1 MVALILSWSSLP
13 SIGVAFFIKPGK
25 AIQPGEAIA
34 PGTPISGGQFIIPG
48 DPINGGESQQ
58 PGSIYQGGT
67 APISGQPII
76 PANHIKIG
84 QFIIPN
90 IAGNLPINR
99 NWLVTGTAMTNGKAI
114 TPGNTVTGGNTSG
127 GGASPSVGVGVEGGN
142 GPSSGGPLTGGTT
155 PGGGTNP
162 SGGVGA
168 EGGNGP
174 SSGGPLT
181 GGNTA
186 DGGTNP
192 SGGVGA
198 EGGNGPANGGPLT
211 GGNTTDGGTNPSGG
225 VGAEGANGPSSG
237 NLLTG
242 GNATNGG
249 DSPTGGDAKPGQ
261 TLIGEDIN
269 GNNGNLGG
277 GTGDSNSNTAS
288 FVESA
293 FTWVKNLKKVVLTV
307 PNYLGEMLD
316 GSLSMWA
323 GFKITDLK
331 TAKGNK
337 NLYQVNGRATAINGN
352 SKLSTYLNMRYSAYL
367 SSFEN
372 SKAVV
377 KAAANGSVAVVDR
390 SGKKSTRNFAIFQP
404 RSDSL
409 LKQKRIQSFLDEV
422 TSFKSVLNK
431 TKNYMKKNWLPI
443 EKGGLNKNFFKSS
456 TLAKGNGLA
465 NIALSV
471 GYRVSQNAAD
481 TSRTGTDLAA
491 GITTDVLLGAGQ
503 TAVSAGAG
511 WSAVVIASSF
521 GSVVPGLGTLVGA
534 AVGLGIALALS
545 TNTGKRFSRKVE
557 SIVKSG
563 IVKLKNSKLGKGLKG
578 LFGG

>member
-1 MVALILSWSSLP
+1 MQRKKIRKSFAIFMIALIFCWSSLP
-13 SIGVAFFIKPGK
+13 SVSMAFFIKPGQ
-25 AIQPGEAIA
+25 AIQPGEAIT

-48 DPINGGESQQ
+48 DPINGGKSYQ
-58 PGSIYQGGT
+58 PGSIYQGGI
-67 APISGQPII
+67 APVSGQPII
-76 PANHIKIG
+76 PGNHIKIG

-90 IAGNLPINR
+90 IAGNLPYHN
-99 NWLVTGTAMTNGKAI
+99 NWLVTGKAMTNGKTV
-114 TPGNTVTGGNTSG
+114 TPGNHITGGNATSG
-127 GGASPSVGVGVEGGN
+127 GSGLSGTVPSTGGNITGEGTSLSSGEGVEDGT
-142 GPSSGGPLTGGTT
+142 GPSTS
-155 PGGGTNP
+155 
-162 SGGVGA
+162 
-168 EGGNGP
+168 
-174 SSGGPLT
+174 GPLT
-181 GGNTA
+181 GGNVTGEGTSLS
-186 DGGTNP
+186 GGTGAEGGIGP
-192 SGGVGA
+192 STSGPLPGGNTTDGTGA
-198 EGGNGPANGGPLT
+198 EGGNIPSTGGSLT
-211 GGNTTDGGTNPSGG
+211 GGNTTSGGTSTSGG
-225 VGAEGANGPSSG
+225 VGPEGSTGPS
-237 NLLTG
+237 TG
-242 GNATNGG
+242 GTLTN
-249 DSPTGGDAKPGQ
+249 DNTTGGE
-261 TLIGEDIN
+261 TSTS
-269 GNNGNLGG
+269 G
-277 GTGDSNSNTAS
+277 GTSNSNSSPAS

-293 FTWVKNLKKVVLTV
+293 FTWGKNLKKVVFTV
-307 PNYLGEMLD
+307 PNYFGEMLD

-323 GFKITDLK
+323 GFNITDLK

-337 NLYQVNGRATAINGN
+337 NLFQVNGRATAINGN
-352 SKLSTYLNMRYSAYL
+352 SKLATYLNMRYSTYL
-367 SSFEN
+367 KSFEN

-377 KAAANGSVAVVDR
+377 KATANGSVAVKDK
-390 SGKKSTRNFAIFQP
+390 SGKIRNSAIFQP
-404 RSDSL
+404 RNDSPL
-409 LKQKRIQSFLDEV
+409 RQKRIQGFLDEV

-431 TKNYMKKNWLPI
+431 TKSYMKKNWLPL

-471 GYRVSQNAAD
+471 GYRISQNAAD
-481 TSRTGTDLAA
+481 TSRTGTALAA

-534 AVGLGIALALS
+534 VIGLGIALALS